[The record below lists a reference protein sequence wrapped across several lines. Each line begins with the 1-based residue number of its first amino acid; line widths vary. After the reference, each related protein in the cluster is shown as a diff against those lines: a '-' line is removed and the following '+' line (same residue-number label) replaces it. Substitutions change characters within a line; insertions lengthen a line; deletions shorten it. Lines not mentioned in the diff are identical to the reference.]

1 MVPNKNL
8 RSSDFEKKV
17 ICVIILC
24 DVKSV
29 LEIFVNG
36 LEVLRLTI
44 RSTERL
50 CLTGGLQCVVGCG
63 PARNLHVLELG
74 NRQWSIKT
82 FFVKGDERMLLAEQS
97 FKALKA
103 TLVNRSIALC
113 LICYRLPNHLVYI
126 KGCDRMAILHNG
138 WKSSKI
144 SFSREKFLMS
154 KS

>member
-1 MVPNKNL
+1 MPSSVQKMVPKKNS

-50 CLTGGLQCVVGCG
+50 CLTGGLQYVVGCG

-74 NRQWSIKT
+74 NRQ
-82 FFVKGDERMLLAEQS
+82 
-97 FKALKA
+97 
-103 TLVNRSIALC
+103 
-113 LICYRLPNHLVYI
+113 
-126 KGCDRMAILHNG
+126 
-138 WKSSKI
+138 
-144 SFSREKFLMS
+144 
-154 KS
+154 